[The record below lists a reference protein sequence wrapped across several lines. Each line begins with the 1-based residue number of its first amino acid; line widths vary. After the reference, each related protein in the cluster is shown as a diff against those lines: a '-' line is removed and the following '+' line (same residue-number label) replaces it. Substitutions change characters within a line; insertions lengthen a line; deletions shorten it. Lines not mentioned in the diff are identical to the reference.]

1 MSSYWMGTVGD
12 KSCRSNA
19 ESFSDQKKKIQVRS
33 FQTFAHIQKV
43 IMFVNQTEGD
53 LRESEWDEVKKL

>member
-1 MSSYWMGTVGD
+1 MGTNPADPTQRALVI
-12 KSCRSNA
+12 
-19 ESFSDQKKKIQVRS
+19 KKKKLQVRS